1 MFLTVIAIAYR
12 RREYLERALGSL
24 FRQTLPKDRY
34 EVILIKDFIDPNIDE
49 FCRVNK
55 VKSILMDGTIG
66 EYIQRGITEST
77 GDVITFLEDDDEF
90 TDNKLETIL
99 AIYEKEKFDF
109 MKNGFTE
116 IDAYDKERPESVQ
129 RATLLT
135 KPLKDLFILNEKEIR
150 PKTLHFLISRG
161 QDFNLSCMSISRDV
175 GHQIKDIITSISTC
189 PDGVIFFLSLD
200 VGHRFV
206 FTPLK
211 LTYYRVHES
220 RSRSYATMKVALEKL
235 ENDGIEQSKSLLEIE
250 SYIGKTSLIPLIDEV
265 ISIKNIR
272 VATLN
277 PKKKNTGLKF
287 LRGGIRLAISG
298 NTYAIAWVSL
308 FLLSLLHFLPVSRAV
323 INYLKSL

>member
-1 MFLTVIAIAYR
+1 MFLSVIVTAYK

-34 EVILIKDFIDPNIDE
+34 EIILIKDFTDTNIDE
-49 FCRVNK
+49 LCRLNN
-55 VKSILMDGTIG
+55 VKSILMDGTMG

-99 AIYEKEKFDF
+99 AIYENEKFDF

-116 IDAYDKERPESVQ
+116 IDAYDKVRSESVQ

-135 KPLKDLFILNEKEIR
+135 RPLNDLFILNEKEIG
-150 PKTLHFLISRG
+150 PKTLHFLMSRG

-175 GHQIKDIITSISTC
+175 GYQIKDIITSISTC

-206 FTPLK
+206 FTPWK

-235 ENDGIEQSKSLLEIE
+235 ENDGLEQSKSLLEIE

-277 PKKKNTGLKF
+277 PKKKEYGLEIFTWWNQAGNIWKYLCHCLGLAFSSLIASF
-287 LRGGIRLAISG
+287 L
-298 NTYAIAWVSL
+298 TCE
-308 FLLSLLHFLPVSRAV
+308 
-323 INYLKSL
+323 